1 MRYFLIV
8 NPVSGQ
14 KKGLLL
20 WEKILPILTSKGA
33 EVDHVISEYNH
44 HPYDIIFDL
53 DFSKY
58 DAIGVLGGD
67 GTMHEVINGMMDRND
82 QQKLPIALITNGTGN
97 SLMHDLDALDPIKA
111 AKNFV
116 KGHKLKIDLAKIS
129 MKDDHLYAFNVIGW
143 GIPVTINEKAEKMR
157 IFGGQRYNVASLI
170 EILRNPS
177 WPVKLQIEQKEL
189 QGNYSF
195 FLACNTIY
203 SGNGMRVAPKAKL
216 NDGKF
221 DVLILKK
228 ASRPKLI
235 RLFVKIFKGSHIND
249 PIIQYEQV
257 EAFSISDT
265 KDTVLNIDGQAIG
278 SVPFEV
284 KVLKEQ
290 VEIFVS

>member
-1 MRYFLIV
+1 
-8 NPVSGQ
+8 
-14 KKGLLL
+14 
-20 WEKILPILTSKGA
+20 
-33 EVDHVISEYNH
+33 
-44 HPYDIIFDL
+44 
-53 DFSKY
+53 
-58 DAIGVLGGD
+58 
-67 GTMHEVINGMMDRND
+67 MHEVINGMMDRTD
-82 QQKLPIALITNGTGN
+82 QKKLPIGLITNGTGN

-111 AKNFV
+111 VKNFV
-116 KGHKLKIDLAKIS
+116 EGRKLKIDLAKIS
-129 MKDDHLYAFNVIGW
+129 MKDSHLYAFNVIGW

-157 IFGGQRYNVASLI
+157 FFGGQRYNLASLI
-170 EILRNPS
+170 EIFRNPS
-177 WPVKLQIEQKEL
+177 WPVKLHIAQNEL

-228 ASRPKLI
+228 ASRSKLI
-235 RLFVKIFKGSHIND
+235 RLFVRIFKGSHIND

-257 EAFSISDT
+257 SAFSISDT
-265 KDTVLNIDGQAIG
+265 QDTVLNIDGQAIG

>member
-20 WEKILPILTSKGA
+20 WEKVLPILTSKGA

-44 HPYDIIFDL
+44 HPYDIIIDL
-53 DFSKY
+53 DFSKF

-67 GTMHEVINGMMDRND
+67 GTMHEVINGMMDRTD
-82 QQKLPIALITNGTGN
+82 QQKLPIGLITNGTGN

-111 AKNFV
+111 ANNFV
-116 KGHKLKIDLAKIS
+116 EGRKLKIDLAKIS
-129 MKDDHLYAFNVIGW
+129 MTDNHLYAFNVIGW

-157 IFGGQRYNVASLI
+157 FFGGQRYNLASLI

-189 QGNYSF
+189 KGNYSF